1 MKTFW
6 NIDKN
11 LTALNEWQPNCWV
24 QVTCPTD
31 EDQRLL
37 EEEFKIPDY
46 FLSDISDT
54 DERARYEYDDGWM
67 LIILRIPYVKEIRSR
82 TPYTTVPLGIIHKR
96 DVTITVCFYETNM
109 MIDFVSY
116 QQKRGEGFT
125 DYVDMIFRLFLSSAV
140 WYLKRLKQIN
150 SLIEKAKRNLDHG
163 VNNESLIGLSR
174 LQDSLTY
181 FTTSIRGNE
190 TLLSKLK
197 FKLQVDELDADLIE
211 DVNIEM
217 TQARETTSIYSDI
230 LESTM
235 DTYSSIINNNMN
247 TTMRTLTSISI
258 VMMLPTLIS
267 SLFGMNLIN
276 GMEESPYGFA
286 FALVLSFIVSGLSWG
301 KLNMNLQ
308 LLADE
313 GEQEPPQDTNNET
326 GGPAQQPP
334 MSQDEL
340 NKLVEEK
347 AKEMAKDIASRN
359 IVKEKRKYKEML
371 ESLQNDKAQLESEK
385 LAKMSEADKTAY
397 QISELNKKLEEMQKQ
412 SSEKE
417 KAFEFERLTNQ
428 TKDLLVE
435 KGLPGA
441 LANMVMAGADGEA
454 EAIQKNIASL
464 QEYVNQAI
472 DAGVE
477 ARIKASSGTPRAVKT
492 SKGGFTLEDIK
503 KMSPSEINA
512 HWDEISKQG
521 ILK

>member
-1 MKTFW
+1 MKKS
-6 NIDKN
+6 NKVN
-11 LTALNEWQPNCWV
+11 VN
-24 QVTCPTD
+24 
-31 EDQRLL
+31 
-37 EEEFKIPDY
+37 
-46 FLSDISDT
+46 DT
-54 DERARYEYDDGWM
+54 
-67 LIILRIPYVKEIRSR
+67 
-82 TPYTTVPLGIIHKR
+82 
-96 DVTITVCFYETNM
+96 
-109 MIDFVSY
+109 
-116 QQKRGEGFT
+116 
-125 DYVDMIFRLFLSSAV
+125 
-140 WYLKRLKQIN
+140 
-150 SLIEKAKRNLDHG
+150 
-163 VNNESLIGLSR
+163 
-174 LQDSLTY
+174 
-181 FTTSIRGNE
+181 
-190 TLLSKLK
+190 
-197 FKLQVDELDADLIE
+197 
-211 DVNIEM
+211 
-217 TQARETTSIYSDI
+217 
-230 LESTM
+230 
-235 DTYSSIINNNMN
+235 
-247 TTMRTLTSISI
+247 
-258 VMMLPTLIS
+258 
-267 SLFGMNLIN
+267 
-276 GMEESPYGFA
+276 
-286 FALVLSFIVSGLSWG
+286 

-313 GEQEPPQDTNNET
+313 GEQEPPQDANNET

-503 KMSPSEINA
+503 KMSPAEINA
-512 HWDEISKQG
+512 HWGEISKQG
-521 ILK
+521 RLK